1 MNTEDTKKEMTPSAF
16 PSKENGEHSN
26 RKSLSIAFI
35 IVLVAVLLFTAIGMI
50 LMHKQPL
57 VLQGQVETTEIRISG
72 KLPGRIDTFLVREGD
87 WVKQGDTLVVI
98 NSPTIEAKYRQVDA
112 LEQVAVQQNKKID
125 AGTRRQIIATAQQ
138 LWNKTKSDLTLAKT
152 TYDRILTLYKDSVVT
167 SQRKDEVE
175 AMYKA
180 AVAAE
185 RAAYEQYQMA
195 VDGAQSE
202 DKASARSTVDE
213 VTSLLM
219 DARLTAPEDGQIAT
233 IFPKRGELVAPGTPI
248 MNLVVMSDVHAV
260 LNVRED
266 LMPNFRIGGK
276 FVADVPAI
284 ARKNVEFE
292 VYYISP
298 LGSFATWKSTK
309 QTGSYDLQTFEIH
322 ARPTQTIDGLRP
334 GMSVLLT
341 LE

>member
-1 MNTEDTKKEMTPSAF
+1 MEQ
-16 PSKENGEHSN
+16 N
-26 RKSLSIAFI
+26 RKSLSIAFVV
-35 IVLVAVLLFTAIGMI
+35 VLIAVVLFTAIGMI
-50 LMHKQPL
+50 LMRKQPL
-57 VLQGQVETTEIRISG
+57 VLQGQAEATEIRISG
-72 KLPGRIDTFLVREGD
+72 KLPGRIDTFLVKEGE

-98 NSPTIEAKYRQVDA
+98 NSPTVEAKYRQLDA

-138 LWNKTKSDLTLAKT
+138 LWNKTKSDLSLAQT
-152 TYDRILTLYKDSVVT
+152 TYNRILTLYRDSVVT

-175 AMYKA
+175 ALYKS

-185 RAAYEQYQMA
+185 RAAHEQYQMA
-195 VDGAQSE
+195 VDGAQIE
-202 DKASARSTVDE
+202 DKESARSMVNAARSTVEE
-213 VTSLLM
+213 VTSLLV
-219 DARLTAPEDGQIAT
+219 DSRLTAPEDGQIAT

-266 LMPNFRIGGK
+266 LMPHFSMGGK
-276 FVADVPAI
+276 FKADVPAI
-284 ARKNVEFE
+284 AKKGVEFE
-292 VYYISP
+292 IYYISP

-322 ARPTQTIDGLRP
+322 ARPTATVDGLRP

-341 LE
+341 LEE

>member
-1 MNTEDTKKEMTPSAF
+1 MKPTSKTLSWAF
-16 PSKENGEHSN
+16 V
-26 RKSLSIAFI
+26 I
-35 IVLVAVLLFTAIGMI
+35 ILLAVGIFTGLGVI

-57 VLQGQVETTEIRISG
+57 VLQGQAEATEIRISG
-72 KLPGRIDTFLVREGD
+72 KLPGRIDTFFVQEGD
-87 WVKQGDTLVVI
+87 WVHQGDTLVVI
-98 NSPTIEAKYRQVDA
+98 NSPEVHAKYQQVNA

-125 AGTRRQIIATAQQ
+125 AGTRRQIVATALQ
-138 LWNKTKSDLTLAKT
+138 LWNKTKSDLTLAQT
-152 TYDRILTLYKDSVVT
+152 TYNRILTLYKDSVIT

-195 VDGAQSE
+195 VDGAQKE
-202 DKASARSTVDE
+202 DKASAASMVDAARSTVDE
-213 VTSLLM
+213 VSALLV
-219 DARLTAPEDGQIAT
+219 DARLTAPENGQIAT

-248 MNLVVMSDVHAV
+248 MNLVVMPQFKMD
-260 LNVRED
+260 ET
-266 LMPNFRIGGK
+266 

-284 ARKNVEFE
+284 GKKNIEFKI
-292 VYYISP
+292 YYISP

-309 QTGSYDLQTFEIH
+309 QTGSYDLRTFEIH
-322 ARPTQTIDGLRP
+322 ARPTQKVDDLRP

-341 LE
+341 LD

>member
-1 MNTEDTKKEMTPSAF
+1 MKPTSKTLSWAF
-16 PSKENGEHSN
+16 V
-26 RKSLSIAFI
+26 I
-35 IVLVAVLLFTAIGMI
+35 ILLAVGIFTGLGVI

-57 VLQGQVETTEIRISG
+57 VLQGQAEATEIRISG
-72 KLPGRIDTFLVREGD
+72 KLPGRIDTFFVQEGD
-87 WVKQGDTLVVI
+87 WVHRGDTLVVI
-98 NSPTIEAKYRQVDA
+98 NSPEVHAKYQQVNA

-125 AGTRRQIIATAQQ
+125 AGTRRQIVATALQ
-138 LWNKTKSDLTLAKT
+138 LWNKTKSDLTLAQT
-152 TYDRILTLYKDSVVT
+152 TYNRILTLYKDSVIT

-195 VDGAQSE
+195 VDGAQKE
-202 DKASARSTVDE
+202 DKASAASMVDAAASMVDAARSTVDE
-213 VTSLLM
+213 VSALLV
-219 DARLTAPEDGQIAT
+219 DARLTAPENGQIAT

-248 MNLVVMSDVHAV
+248 MNLVVVDDIHVV

-266 LMPNFRIGGK
+266 LMPQFK
-276 FVADVPAI
+276 MDETFVADVPAI
-284 ARKNVEFE
+284 GKKNIEFKI
-292 VYYISP
+292 YYISP

-309 QTGSYDLQTFEIH
+309 QTGSYDLRTFEIH
-322 ARPTQTIDGLRP
+322 ARPTQKVDDLRP

-341 LE
+341 LD